1 VLFQIHKELYNSV
14 PFFNKCTSVE
24 QSFFLDK
31 LKPVLFIQGDDIIY
45 EGEIGLRLFFIS
57 KGKVEVSIKSN
68 SNIISEARMRAN
80 LKKDAVEELPAEP
93 TGFETEVVAYLKE
106 GALFGELAIFTKL
119 KRTATVTAV

>member
-1 VLFQIHKELYNSV
+1 ML
-14 PFFNKCTSVE
+14 FFNKCTSVE

-80 LKKDAVEELPAEP
+80 LQRNASDEMVAMP
-93 TGFETEVVAYLKE
+93 TGSETEVVAYLKE
-106 GALFGELAIFTKL
+106 GSMFGELAIFTKL